1 MNKIVWLV
9 LFAAAS
15 SLTSCT
21 LFRSVAGKKNKKN
34 VAAAVVDSTKMGIG
48 ADSSSRKETVV
59 QVQAPVN
66 VKSQEETKL
75 MHDLQPV
82 WEKRI
87 HYSTFFGKAKI
98 HFEGPD
104 GGKDF
109 TAHIRMRKDSVI
121 WVNITALGGI
131 SFARIFITP
140 DSFYMIN
147 MVQKEATKIPLSQA
161 AKVLPASVDFASL
174 QNLVIGNPLHDG
186 SITGALAN
194 ATSWM
199 LDVEDSSYLQSV
211 ELSKVDS
218 TMLSEK
224 LSTHKPDAP
233 HADEKYTGYE
243 VVDGRRVSNGRVINI
258 QNGPDA
264 YLLEMDFQKVEFD
277 RPLEYPFSIPKNYT
291 IK

>member
-1 MNKIVWLV
+1 LV

-15 SLTSCT
+15 SLPSCT
-21 LFRSVAGKKNKKN
+21 VFRSVAGKKKKKD
-34 VAAAVVDSTKMGIG
+34 ATSAVVDSTKM
-48 ADSSSRKETVV
+48 ATRPDSLSRTETVV
-59 QVQAPVN
+59 QVKAPEN

-82 WEKRI
+82 WAKRI
-87 HYSTFFGKAKI
+87 DYATFFGKAKI

-140 DSFYMIN
+140 DSFFMIN
-147 MVQKEATKIPLSQA
+147 MVQKEAIKIPLSQA
-161 AKVLPASVDFASL
+161 AKVLPTTVDFASL
-174 QNLVIGNPLHDG
+174 QNLVVGNPLHDG
-186 SITGALAN
+186 RITGARAG
-194 ATSWM
+194 AASW
-199 LDVEDSSYLQSV
+199 LLNVEDTSYLQTI
-211 ELSKVDS
+211 ELSMTDS

-224 LSTHKPDAP
+224 LATHRPDAP
-233 HADEKYTGYE
+233 QADEKYTGYE
-243 VVDGRRVSNGRVINI
+243 AVDGRRVSTGRVINI
-258 QNGPDA
+258 QNGADA

-277 RPLEYPFSIPKNYT
+277 RPQEYRFSIPENY
-291 IK
+291 KVK